1 MGKPYSLDLRERIV
15 RYVRQG
21 HSARAAATV
30 FGVAPSTA
38 VRLAAADR
46 DNAQIAPK
54 RQGRAPGTVGKL
66 AAHMDFLIERLQ
78 KNPENLQRPSRRK
91 QVFLCNFLPF
101 IGR

>member
-54 RQGRAPGTVGKL
+54 RQGRGWIQNSSATPWSL
-66 AAHMDFLIERLQ
+66 AKASKGVR
-78 KNPENLQRPSRRK
+78 NPRHFRGVVL
-91 QVFLCNFLPF
+91 
-101 IGR
+101 